1 MADYQSVLTRAVAK
15 LPGASSAD
23 MRRAI
28 YDRAREAMLTHL
40 RGLHPR
46 LLERDITREEIA
58 LNQAIALVEAKFD
71 AAEAGPAKPTAAKPA
86 PPAAGYP
93 DRIEAGASPRPA
105 QLGQPSNL
113 KSVPSSLA
121 ESAPAAPL
129 LRGPATAPPS
139 PVLQHLPPARPP
151 SASSNLAKVVPPAN
165 AHASR
170 SLAVALSIVLSLAG
184 AAIVMRQNPQDRVIA
199 LLQHG
204 REISPE
210 PSAKITQHAQLSPTV
225 ASELQGSQSIARSGE
240 TSQTAPQADGS
251 TAPVAN
257 ESQGSQSIARSGET
271 SQPAPQPDGSTAPVA
286 NEPQGSQSIAR
297 SGETSQPAPQADG
310 STAPVAN
317 ELQGSQSVA
326 QSGRETSQPAP
337 EPDRSIAPVAN
348 KSQGSQSIARS
359 GETSQPAPQ
368 ADGSTAPVASELQGS
383 QSIARS
389 GETSQPA
396 PEPDR
401 SIAPVANE
409 PQGSQSVAQSGR
421 ETSQPAPQ
429 ADSGTLPEA
438 ARAAMVIASQDKPQ
452 APPDPPA
459 PATLASEAAPVDAPQ
474 RPAEAAPKVEGKV
487 VVGAQPRTPNLHRIA
502 KLSRRLTVAKTAATA
517 PSARAETPRQ
527 PQRPGALTTP
537 QAPIEPHTIAAPAA
551 AQEPVNPMA
560 HVLGTRTGVLAPSA
574 VEQTATKSGDWAI
587 QFAKP
592 KSEVEAAVAAARL
605 NAKYAPAL
613 NGATIGIRKTQVNG
627 ETIYALRVAG
637 LSKADAIALCVRVK
651 GRDCSIIK

>member
-46 LLERDITREEIA
+46 LLESDITREEIA

-71 AAEAGPAKPTAAKPA
+71 AAEADPAKPTAATPA

-93 DRIEAGASPRPA
+93 NRIEAGASPRPA
-105 QLGQPSNL
+105 QLGQPTNL

-129 LRGPATAPPS
+129 LRGLATAPPS

-151 SASSNLAKVVPPAN
+151 SASSNLAKVVPPAD

-199 LLQHG
+199 PLQHG

-210 PSAKITQHAQLSPTV
+210 PSAKITQHAELSPTV
-225 ASELQGSQSIARSGE
+225 ASESQGSQSVAQSGQETSQPAPEPDRSIAPVANEPQGSQSIARSGE
-240 TSQTAPQADGS
+240 TL
-251 TAPVAN
+251 
-257 ESQGSQSIARSGET
+257 
-271 SQPAPQPDGSTAPVA
+271 QPAPEPDRSIAPVA

-310 STAPVAN
+310 STAPVAS
-317 ELQGSQSVA
+317 ESQGSQSVA
-326 QSGRETSQPAP
+326 QSGQEM
-337 EPDRSIAPVAN
+337 
-348 KSQGSQSIARS
+348 
-359 GETSQPAPQ
+359 
-368 ADGSTAPVASELQGS
+368 
-383 QSIARS
+383 
-389 GETSQPA
+389 SQPA

-421 ETSQPAPQ
+421 ETSQPAPEPDRSIAPVANEPQGSQSIARSGETSQPAPQ

-438 ARAAMVIASQDKPQ
+438 ARAAMVIASQDQPQ
-452 APPDPPA
+452 GPPDPPA
-459 PATLASEAAPVDAPQ
+459 PAATLAREAAPVDAPH

-527 PQRPGALTTP
+527 PQRPGASTIP

-560 HVLGTRTGVLAPSA
+560 HVLGTRTGVLGPSA

-592 KSEVEAAVAAARL
+592 KSEVEAAVAVARL

>member
-46 LLERDITREEIA
+46 MPESDITREEIA

-71 AAEAGPAKPTAAKPA
+71 ATEADPAKPTAAKPA

-105 QLGQPSNL
+105 QLGQPTNL

-151 SASSNLAKVVPPAN
+151 SASSNLAKVVPPAD

-199 LLQHG
+199 PLQHG

-225 ASELQGSQSIARSGE
+225 ASES
-240 TSQTAPQADGS
+240 P
-251 TAPVAN
+251 
-257 ESQGSQSIARSGET
+257 
-271 SQPAPQPDGSTAPVA
+271 
-286 NEPQGSQSIAR
+286 
-297 SGETSQPAPQADG
+297 
-310 STAPVAN
+310 
-317 ELQGSQSVA
+317 GSQSVA

-348 KSQGSQSIARS
+348 ESQGSQSIARS

-368 ADGSTAPVASELQGS
+368 AD
-383 QSIARS
+383 
-389 GETSQPA
+389 
-396 PEPDR
+396 
-401 SIAPVANE
+401 N
-409 PQGSQSVAQSGR
+409 
-421 ETSQPAPQ
+421 
-429 ADSGTLPEA
+429 GTLPEA

-452 APPDPPA
+452 APPDAPA
-459 PATLASEAAPVDAPQ
+459 PAATLASEAAPVDAPQ

-517 PSARAETPRQ
+517 PNARAETPRQ

-537 QAPIEPHTIAAPAA
+537 QAPIEPHTVAAPAA

-560 HVLGTRTGVLAPSA
+560 HVLGARTGVLGPSA

-592 KSEVEAAVAAARL
+592 KSEAEAAVAAARL

-613 NGATIGIRKTQVNG
+613 NGATIGVRKTQVNG

>member
-46 LLERDITREEIA
+46 MPESDITREEIA

-71 AAEAGPAKPTAAKPA
+71 ATEADPAKPTAAKPA

-105 QLGQPSNL
+105 QLGQPTNL

-151 SASSNLAKVVPPAN
+151 SASSNLAKVVPPAD

-199 LLQHG
+199 PLQHG

-225 ASELQGSQSIARSGE
+225 A
-240 TSQTAPQADGS
+240 
-251 TAPVAN
+251 
-257 ESQGSQSIARSGET
+257 
-271 SQPAPQPDGSTAPVA
+271 
-286 NEPQGSQSIAR
+286 NEPQGSQS
-297 SGETSQPAPQADG
+297 
-310 STAPVAN
+310 V
-317 ELQGSQSVA
+317 
-326 QSGRETSQPAP
+326 
-337 EPDRSIAPVAN
+337 
-348 KSQGSQSIARS
+348 
-359 GETSQPAPQ
+359 
-368 ADGSTAPVASELQGS
+368 
-383 QSIARS
+383 ARS

-396 PEPDR
+396 PEADG
-401 SIAPVANE
+401 STAPVA
-409 PQGSQSVAQSGR
+409 S
-421 ETSQPAPQ
+421 
-429 ADSGTLPEA
+429 
-438 ARAAMVIASQDKPQ
+438 RAAMVIASQDKPQ
-452 APPDPPA
+452 APPDAPA
-459 PATLASEAAPVDAPQ
+459 PAATLASEAAPVDAPQ

-527 PQRPGALTTP
+527 PQRPGASTIP

-560 HVLGTRTGVLAPSA
+560 HVLGARTGVLGPSA

-613 NGATIGIRKTQVNG
+613 NGATIGVRKTQVNG

>member
-46 LLERDITREEIA
+46 MPESDITREEIA

-71 AAEAGPAKPTAAKPA
+71 ATEADPAKPTAAKPA

-105 QLGQPSNL
+105 QLGQPTNL

-151 SASSNLAKVVPPAN
+151 SASSNLAKVVPPAD

-199 LLQHG
+199 PLQHG

-225 ASELQGSQSIARSGE
+225 ASES
-240 TSQTAPQADGS
+240 
-251 TAPVAN
+251 
-257 ESQGSQSIARSGET
+257 
-271 SQPAPQPDGSTAPVA
+271 
-286 NEPQGSQSIAR
+286 
-297 SGETSQPAPQADG
+297 
-310 STAPVAN
+310 
-317 ELQGSQSVA
+317 QGSQSVA

-348 KSQGSQSIARS
+348 ESQGSQSIARS

-368 ADGSTAPVASELQGS
+368 AD
-383 QSIARS
+383 
-389 GETSQPA
+389 
-396 PEPDR
+396 
-401 SIAPVANE
+401 N
-409 PQGSQSVAQSGR
+409 
-421 ETSQPAPQ
+421 
-429 ADSGTLPEA
+429 GTLPEA

-452 APPDPPA
+452 APPDAPA
-459 PATLASEAAPVDAPQ
+459 PAATLASEAAPVDAPQ

-527 PQRPGALTTP
+527 PQRPGASTIP

-560 HVLGTRTGVLAPSA
+560 HVLGARTGVLGPSA
-574 VEQTATKSGDWAI
+574 VEQTATSGDWAI

-613 NGATIGIRKTQVNG
+613 NGATIGVRKTQVNG

>member
-71 AAEAGPAKPTAAKPA
+71 ATEADPAKPTAAKPA

-105 QLGQPSNL
+105 QLGQPTNL

-151 SASSNLAKVVPPAN
+151 SASSNLAKVVPPAD

-170 SLAVALSIVLSLAG
+170 SLAVALIIVLSLAG

-199 LLQHG
+199 PLQHG

-225 ASELQGSQSIARSGE
+225 ASESPGSQSVAQSG
-240 TSQTAPQADGS
+240 
-251 TAPVAN
+251 
-257 ESQGSQSIARSGET
+257 RET
-271 SQPAPQPDGSTAPVA
+271 SQPAPEPDRSIALVA

-297 SGETSQPAPQADG
+297 SGETSQPAPQAD
-310 STAPVAN
+310 N
-317 ELQGSQSVA
+317 
-326 QSGRETSQPAP
+326 
-337 EPDRSIAPVAN
+337 
-348 KSQGSQSIARS
+348 
-359 GETSQPAPQ
+359 
-368 ADGSTAPVASELQGS
+368 
-383 QSIARS
+383 
-389 GETSQPA
+389 
-396 PEPDR
+396 
-401 SIAPVANE
+401 
-409 PQGSQSVAQSGR
+409 
-421 ETSQPAPQ
+421 
-429 ADSGTLPEA
+429 GTLPEA

-452 APPDPPA
+452 APPDAPA
-459 PATLASEAAPVDAPQ
+459 PAATLASEAAPVDAPQ

-527 PQRPGALTTP
+527 PQRPGASTIP

-551 AQEPVNPMA
+551 AQELVNPMA
-560 HVLGTRTGVLAPSA
+560 HVLGTRTGVLGPSA

-592 KSEVEAAVAAARL
+592 KSEVEAAVAVARL

-613 NGATIGIRKTQVNG
+613 NGATIGVRKTQVNG

>member
-225 ASELQGSQSIARSGE
+225 ANEPQGSQSIARSGE
-240 TSQTAPQADGS
+240 TSQPAPQPDRPI
-251 TAPVAN
+251 APVAN

-297 SGETSQPAPQADG
+297 SRETSQPAPQADG

-317 ELQGSQSVA
+317 E
-326 QSGRETSQPAP
+326 
-337 EPDRSIAPVAN
+337 
-348 KSQGSQSIARS
+348 SQGSQSIARS

-396 PEPDR
+396 P
-401 SIAPVANE
+401 
-409 PQGSQSVAQSGR
+409 
-421 ETSQPAPQ
+421 Q

-459 PATLASEAAPVDAPQ
+459 PAATLASEAAPVDAPQ

-517 PSARAETPRQ
+517 PNARAETPRQ

>member
-46 LLERDITREEIA
+46 LPESDITREEIA

-71 AAEAGPAKPTAAKPA
+71 ATEANPPKPTAAKPA

-105 QLGQPSNL
+105 QLGQPTNL

-151 SASSNLAKVVPPAN
+151 SASSNLAKVVPPAD

-199 LLQHG
+199 PLQHG

-225 ASELQGSQSIARSGE
+225 ASES
-240 TSQTAPQADGS
+240 P
-251 TAPVAN
+251 
-257 ESQGSQSIARSGET
+257 
-271 SQPAPQPDGSTAPVA
+271 
-286 NEPQGSQSIAR
+286 
-297 SGETSQPAPQADG
+297 
-310 STAPVAN
+310 
-317 ELQGSQSVA
+317 GSQSVA

-348 KSQGSQSIARS
+348 EPQGSQSIARS
-359 GETSQPAPQ
+359 G
-368 ADGSTAPVASELQGS
+368 
-383 QSIARS
+383 
-389 GETSQPA
+389 
-396 PEPDR
+396 
-401 SIAPVANE
+401 
-409 PQGSQSVAQSGR
+409 

-452 APPDPPA
+452 APPDAPA
-459 PATLASEAAPVDAPQ
+459 PAATLASEAAPVGAPQ

-527 PQRPGALTTP
+527 PQRPGASTIP

-560 HVLGTRTGVLAPSA
+560 HVLGARTGVLGPSA

-592 KSEVEAAVAAARL
+592 KSEVEAAVAVARL

>member
-46 LLERDITREEIA
+46 LLESDITREEIA

-71 AAEAGPAKPTAAKPA
+71 ATEADPAKPTAAKPA

-105 QLGQPSNL
+105 QLGQPTNL

-151 SASSNLAKVVPPAN
+151 SASSNLAKVVPPAD

-199 LLQHG
+199 PLQHG

-225 ASELQGSQSIARSGE
+225 ASES
-240 TSQTAPQADGS
+240 
-251 TAPVAN
+251 
-257 ESQGSQSIARSGET
+257 
-271 SQPAPQPDGSTAPVA
+271 
-286 NEPQGSQSIAR
+286 
-297 SGETSQPAPQADG
+297 
-310 STAPVAN
+310 
-317 ELQGSQSVA
+317 QGSQSVA

-348 KSQGSQSIARS
+348 ESQGSQSIARSGETSQPAPEADGSTAPVASESQGSQSVAQSGRETSQPAPEPDRSIAPVANESQGSQSIARS

-368 ADGSTAPVASELQGS
+368 AD
-383 QSIARS
+383 
-389 GETSQPA
+389 
-396 PEPDR
+396 
-401 SIAPVANE
+401 N
-409 PQGSQSVAQSGR
+409 
-421 ETSQPAPQ
+421 
-429 ADSGTLPEA
+429 GTLPEA

-452 APPDPPA
+452 APPDAPA
-459 PATLASEAAPVDAPQ
+459 PAATLASEAAPVDAPQ

-527 PQRPGALTTP
+527 PQRPGASTIP

-560 HVLGTRTGVLAPSA
+560 HVLGARTGVLGPSA

-587 QFAKP
+587 QFAAP
-592 KSEVEAAVAAARL
+592 KSEAEAKVAAARL

-613 NGATIGIRKTQVNG
+613 NGATIGVRKTQVNG

>member
-28 YDRAREAMLTHL
+28 YDRAREAMLTRL

-46 LLERDITREEIA
+46 MPESDITREEIA

-71 AAEAGPAKPTAAKPA
+71 ATEADPAKPRAAKPA

-105 QLGQPSNL
+105 QLGQPTNL

-139 PVLQHLPPARPP
+139 PVLQRLPPARPP
-151 SASSNLAKVVPPAN
+151 SASSNLAKVVPPAD

-170 SLAVALSIVLSLAG
+170 SLAVALSIVLPLAG
-184 AAIVMRQNPQDRVIA
+184 AAIVMRQNPQDRVIVP
-199 LLQHG
+199 LQHR

-210 PSAKITQHAQLSPTV
+210 PSAKITQQAQLSPTV
-225 ASELQGSQSIARSGE
+225 ASES
-240 TSQTAPQADGS
+240 
-251 TAPVAN
+251 
-257 ESQGSQSIARSGET
+257 
-271 SQPAPQPDGSTAPVA
+271 
-286 NEPQGSQSIAR
+286 
-297 SGETSQPAPQADG
+297 
-310 STAPVAN
+310 
-317 ELQGSQSVA
+317 QGSQSVA

-348 KSQGSQSIARS
+348 
-359 GETSQPAPQ
+359 
-368 ADGSTAPVASELQGS
+368 ELQGS

-396 PEPDR
+396 PEADG
-401 SIAPVANE
+401 STALVASE
-409 PQGSQSVAQSGR
+409 SQGSQSVAQSGR

-429 ADSGTLPEA
+429 ADHGTLPEA
-438 ARAAMVIASQDKPQ
+438 ARAAMAIASQDKPQ
-452 APPDPPA
+452 APPDAPA
-459 PATLASEAAPVDAPQ
+459 PAATLASEAAPLDAPQ
-474 RPAEAAPKVEGKV
+474 RPAEAAQKVEGKV

-527 PQRPGALTTP
+527 PQRPGASTIP

-560 HVLGTRTGVLAPSA
+560 HVLGARTGVLGPSA

-587 QFAKP
+587 QFAEP

-605 NAKYAPAL
+605 NARYAPAL
-613 NGATIGIRKTQVNG
+613 NGATIGVRKTQVNG
-627 ETIYALRVAG
+627 ETIYALRAAG

>member
-46 LLERDITREEIA
+46 MPESDITREEIA

-71 AAEAGPAKPTAAKPA
+71 ATEADPAKPTAAKPA

-105 QLGQPSNL
+105 QLGQPTNL

-151 SASSNLAKVVPPAN
+151 SASSNLAKVVPPAD

-170 SLAVALSIVLSLAG
+170 SLAVALIIVLSLAG

-199 LLQHG
+199 PLQHG

-225 ASELQGSQSIARSGE
+225 ASES
-240 TSQTAPQADGS
+240 P
-251 TAPVAN
+251 
-257 ESQGSQSIARSGET
+257 
-271 SQPAPQPDGSTAPVA
+271 
-286 NEPQGSQSIAR
+286 
-297 SGETSQPAPQADG
+297 
-310 STAPVAN
+310 
-317 ELQGSQSVA
+317 GSQSVA

-348 KSQGSQSIARS
+348 ESQGSQSIARS

-368 ADGSTAPVASELQGS
+368 AD
-383 QSIARS
+383 
-389 GETSQPA
+389 
-396 PEPDR
+396 
-401 SIAPVANE
+401 N
-409 PQGSQSVAQSGR
+409 
-421 ETSQPAPQ
+421 
-429 ADSGTLPEA
+429 GTLPEA

-452 APPDPPA
+452 APPDAPA
-459 PATLASEAAPVDAPQ
+459 PAATLASEAAPVDAPQ

-527 PQRPGALTTP
+527 PQRPGASTIP

-560 HVLGTRTGVLAPSA
+560 HVLGTRTGVLGPSA

-592 KSEVEAAVAAARL
+592 KSEVEAAVAVARL

>member
-46 LLERDITREEIA
+46 LLESDITREEIA

-71 AAEAGPAKPTAAKPA
+71 ATEADPAKPTAATPA

-93 DRIEAGASPRPA
+93 NRIEAGASPRPA
-105 QLGQPSNL
+105 QLGQPTNL

-151 SASSNLAKVVPPAN
+151 SASSNLAKVVPPAD

-199 LLQHG
+199 PLQHG

-210 PSAKITQHAQLSPTV
+210 PSAKITQHAELSPTV
-225 ASELQGSQSIARSGE
+225 ASES
-240 TSQTAPQADGS
+240 
-251 TAPVAN
+251 
-257 ESQGSQSIARSGET
+257 
-271 SQPAPQPDGSTAPVA
+271 
-286 NEPQGSQSIAR
+286 
-297 SGETSQPAPQADG
+297 
-310 STAPVAN
+310 
-317 ELQGSQSVA
+317 QGSQSVA
-326 QSGRETSQPAP
+326 QSGRETSQPP
-337 EPDRSIAPVAN
+337 
-348 KSQGSQSIARS
+348 
-359 GETSQPAPQ
+359 
-368 ADGSTAPVASELQGS
+368 
-383 QSIARS
+383 
-389 GETSQPA
+389 

-421 ETSQPAPQ
+421 ETSQPAPEPDRSIAPVANEPQGSQSIARSGETSQPAPQ

-438 ARAAMVIASQDKPQ
+438 ARAAMVIASQDKPE
-452 APPDPPA
+452 APPDAPA
-459 PATLASEAAPVDAPQ
+459 PAATLASEAAPVDAPH

-527 PQRPGALTTP
+527 PQRPGASTIP

-560 HVLGTRTGVLAPSA
+560 HVLGTRTGVLGPSA

-592 KSEVEAAVAAARL
+592 KSEVEAAVAVARL

>member
-225 ASELQGSQSIARSGE
+225 ASESQGSQSIARSGE

-251 TAPVAN
+251 TAPVANEPQGSQSIARSGETSQPAPEPDRSIAPVAN

-297 SGETSQPAPQADG
+297 SRETSQPAPQADG

-317 ELQGSQSVA
+317 E
-326 QSGRETSQPAP
+326 
-337 EPDRSIAPVAN
+337 
-348 KSQGSQSIARS
+348 SQGSQSIARS

-396 PEPDR
+396 P
-401 SIAPVANE
+401 
-409 PQGSQSVAQSGR
+409 
-421 ETSQPAPQ
+421 Q

-459 PATLASEAAPVDAPQ
+459 PAATLASEAAPVDAPQ

-517 PSARAETPRQ
+517 PNARAETPRQ

>member
-46 LLERDITREEIA
+46 MPESDITREEIA

-71 AAEAGPAKPTAAKPA
+71 ATEADPAKPTAAKPA

-105 QLGQPSNL
+105 QLGQPTNL

-151 SASSNLAKVVPPAN
+151 SASSNLAKVVPPAD

-199 LLQHG
+199 PLQHG

-225 ASELQGSQSIARSGE
+225 ASES
-240 TSQTAPQADGS
+240 P
-251 TAPVAN
+251 
-257 ESQGSQSIARSGET
+257 
-271 SQPAPQPDGSTAPVA
+271 
-286 NEPQGSQSIAR
+286 
-297 SGETSQPAPQADG
+297 
-310 STAPVAN
+310 
-317 ELQGSQSVA
+317 GSQSVA

-348 KSQGSQSIARS
+348 ESQGSQSIARS

-368 ADGSTAPVASELQGS
+368 AD
-383 QSIARS
+383 
-389 GETSQPA
+389 
-396 PEPDR
+396 
-401 SIAPVANE
+401 N
-409 PQGSQSVAQSGR
+409 
-421 ETSQPAPQ
+421 
-429 ADSGTLPEA
+429 GTLPEA

-452 APPDPPA
+452 APPDAPA
-459 PATLASEAAPVDAPQ
+459 PAATLASEAAPVDAPQ

-527 PQRPGALTTP
+527 PQRPGASTIP

-560 HVLGTRTGVLAPSA
+560 HVLGARTGVLGPSA

-613 NGATIGIRKTQVNG
+613 NGATIGVRKTQVNG

>member
-46 LLERDITREEIA
+46 LPESDITREEIA

-71 AAEAGPAKPTAAKPA
+71 ATEADPAKPTAAKPA

-105 QLGQPSNL
+105 QLGQPTNL

-151 SASSNLAKVVPPAN
+151 SASSNLAKVVPPAD

-199 LLQHG
+199 PLQHG

-225 ASELQGSQSIARSGE
+225 ASES
-240 TSQTAPQADGS
+240 P
-251 TAPVAN
+251 
-257 ESQGSQSIARSGET
+257 
-271 SQPAPQPDGSTAPVA
+271 
-286 NEPQGSQSIAR
+286 
-297 SGETSQPAPQADG
+297 
-310 STAPVAN
+310 
-317 ELQGSQSVA
+317 GSQSVA

-348 KSQGSQSIARS
+348 ESQGSQSIARS

-368 ADGSTAPVASELQGS
+368 AD
-383 QSIARS
+383 
-389 GETSQPA
+389 
-396 PEPDR
+396 
-401 SIAPVANE
+401 N
-409 PQGSQSVAQSGR
+409 
-421 ETSQPAPQ
+421 
-429 ADSGTLPEA
+429 GTLPEA

-452 APPDPPA
+452 APPDAPA
-459 PATLASEAAPVDAPQ
+459 PAATLASEAAPVDAPQ

-527 PQRPGALTTP
+527 PQRPGASTIP

-560 HVLGTRTGVLAPSA
+560 HVLGARTGVLGSSA

-613 NGATIGIRKTQVNG
+613 NGATIGVRKTQVNG

>member
-46 LLERDITREEIA
+46 LLESDITREEIA

-71 AAEAGPAKPTAAKPA
+71 AAEADPAKPTAATPA

-93 DRIEAGASPRPA
+93 NRIEAGASPRPA
-105 QLGQPSNL
+105 QLGQPTNL

-129 LRGPATAPPS
+129 LRGLATAPPS

-151 SASSNLAKVVPPAN
+151 SASSNLAKVVPPAD

-199 LLQHG
+199 PLQHG

-225 ASELQGSQSIARSGE
+225 TSESPGSQS
-240 TSQTAPQADGS
+240 
-251 TAPVAN
+251 V
-257 ESQGSQSIARSGET
+257 
-271 SQPAPQPDGSTAPVA
+271 
-286 NEPQGSQSIAR
+286 AR

-317 ELQGSQSVA
+317 DALGSRSAA
-326 QSGRETSQPAP
+326 QSGWETSQPAP
-337 EPDRSIAPVAN
+337 QADGSTALVAN
-348 KSQGSQSIARS
+348 ESQGSQSIARS

-368 ADGSTAPVASELQGS
+368 ADGSTALVASESQGS
-383 QSIARS
+383 QSVAQS

-409 PQGSQSVAQSGR
+409 SQGSQSIARSG
-421 ETSQPAPQ
+421 
-429 ADSGTLPEA
+429 
-438 ARAAMVIASQDKPQ
+438 
-452 APPDPPA
+452 
-459 PATLASEAAPVDAPQ
+459 
-474 RPAEAAPKVEGKV
+474 
-487 VVGAQPRTPNLHRIA
+487 
-502 KLSRRLTVAKTAATA
+502 
-517 PSARAETPRQ
+517 
-527 PQRPGALTTP
+527 
-537 QAPIEPHTIAAPAA
+537 
-551 AQEPVNPMA
+551 
-560 HVLGTRTGVLAPSA
+560 
-574 VEQTATKSGDWAI
+574 
-587 QFAKP
+587 
-592 KSEVEAAVAAARL
+592 
-605 NAKYAPAL
+605 
-613 NGATIGIRKTQVNG
+613 
-627 ETIYALRVAG
+627 
-637 LSKADAIALCVRVK
+637 
-651 GRDCSIIK
+651 

>member
-257 ESQGSQSIARSGET
+257 ELQGSQSIARSGET
-271 SQPAPQPDGSTAPVA
+271 SQPAP
-286 NEPQGSQSIAR
+286 
-297 SGETSQPAPQADG
+297 
-310 STAPVAN
+310 
-317 ELQGSQSVA
+317 
-326 QSGRETSQPAP
+326 
-337 EPDRSIAPVAN
+337 EPDR
-348 KSQGSQSIARS
+348 
-359 GETSQPAPQ
+359 
-368 ADGSTAPVASELQGS
+368 STAPVASESQGS

-409 PQGSQSVAQSGR
+409 PQGSQSIARSG

-459 PATLASEAAPVDAPQ
+459 PAATLASEAAPVDAPQ
-474 RPAEAAPKVEGKV
+474 RPAEAAKVEGKV

-517 PSARAETPRQ
+517 PRARAETARQ

>member
-46 LLERDITREEIA
+46 MPESDITREEIA

-71 AAEAGPAKPTAAKPA
+71 ATEADPAKPTAAKPA

-105 QLGQPSNL
+105 QLGQPTNL

-151 SASSNLAKVVPPAN
+151 SASSNLAKVVPPAD

-199 LLQHG
+199 PLQHG

-225 ASELQGSQSIARSGE
+225 ASESPGSQSVAQSG
-240 TSQTAPQADGS
+240 
-251 TAPVAN
+251 
-257 ESQGSQSIARSGET
+257 RET
-271 SQPAPQPDGSTAPVA
+271 SQPAPEPDRSIAPVA

-310 STAPVAN
+310 STALVAS
-317 ELQGSQSVA
+317 ESQGSQSVA

-337 EPDRSIAPVAN
+337 EADRSTALVAN
-348 KSQGSQSIARS
+348 EPQGSQSIARS

-368 ADGSTAPVASELQGS
+368 ADGSTALVASES
-383 QSIARS
+383 
-389 GETSQPA
+389 
-396 PEPDR
+396 
-401 SIAPVANE
+401 
-409 PQGSQSVAQSGR
+409 QGSQSVAQSGR
-421 ETSQPAPQ
+421 ETSQPAPE
-429 ADSGTLPEA
+429 ADGSTALVANESARKPIDRPKRGDVAT
-438 ARAAMVIASQDKPQ
+438 RAAGGRFDC
-452 APPDPPA
+452 
-459 PATLASEAAPVDAPQ
+459 
-474 RPAEAAPKVEGKV
+474 
-487 VVGAQPRTPNLHRIA
+487 
-502 KLSRRLTVAKTAATA
+502 
-517 PSARAETPRQ
+517 
-527 PQRPGALTTP
+527 
-537 QAPIEPHTIAAPAA
+537 
-551 AQEPVNPMA
+551 
-560 HVLGTRTGVLAPSA
+560 TR
-574 VEQTATKSGDWAI
+574 
-587 QFAKP
+587 
-592 KSEVEAAVAAARL
+592 
-605 NAKYAPAL
+605 
-613 NGATIGIRKTQVNG
+613 G
-627 ETIYALRVAG
+627 E
-637 LSKADAIALCVRVK
+637 
-651 GRDCSIIK
+651 

>member
-225 ASELQGSQSIARSGE
+225 ASESQGSQSIARSGE

-271 SQPAPQPDGSTAPVA
+271 SQPAP
-286 NEPQGSQSIAR
+286 
-297 SGETSQPAPQADG
+297 
-310 STAPVAN
+310 
-317 ELQGSQSVA
+317 
-326 QSGRETSQPAP
+326 

-348 KSQGSQSIARS
+348 ESQGSQSIARS

-368 ADGSTAPVASELQGS
+368 ADGSTAPVASESQGS

-409 PQGSQSVAQSGR
+409 PQGSQSIARSG

-459 PATLASEAAPVDAPQ
+459 PAATLASEAAPVDAPQ

-517 PSARAETPRQ
+517 PNARAETPRQ

>member
-46 LLERDITREEIA
+46 MPESDITREEIA

-71 AAEAGPAKPTAAKPA
+71 AAEADPAKPTAAKPA

-105 QLGQPSNL
+105 QLGQPTNL

-151 SASSNLAKVVPPAN
+151 SASSNLAKVVPPAD

-199 LLQHG
+199 PLQHG

-210 PSAKITQHAQLSPTV
+210 PSAKITQHAELSPTV
-225 ASELQGSQSIARSGE
+225 ASES
-240 TSQTAPQADGS
+240 
-251 TAPVAN
+251 
-257 ESQGSQSIARSGET
+257 
-271 SQPAPQPDGSTAPVA
+271 
-286 NEPQGSQSIAR
+286 
-297 SGETSQPAPQADG
+297 
-310 STAPVAN
+310 
-317 ELQGSQSVA
+317 QGSQSVA
-326 QSGRETSQPAP
+326 QSGQ
-337 EPDRSIAPVAN
+337 
-348 KSQGSQSIARS
+348 
-359 GETSQPAPQ
+359 
-368 ADGSTAPVASELQGS
+368 
-383 QSIARS
+383 
-389 GETSQPA
+389 ETSQPA

-409 PQGSQSVAQSGR
+409 PQGSQSIARSG

-438 ARAAMVIASQDKPQ
+438 ARAAMVIASQDQPQ
-452 APPDPPA
+452 GPPDPPA
-459 PATLASEAAPVDAPQ
+459 PAATLAREAAPVDAPH

-527 PQRPGALTTP
+527 PQRPGASTIP

>member
-1 MADYQSVLTRAVAK
+1 
-15 LPGASSAD
+15 

-225 ASELQGSQSIARSGE
+225 ASE
-240 TSQTAPQADGS
+240 
-251 TAPVAN
+251 
-257 ESQGSQSIARSGET
+257 SQGSQSIADEAGRRRKPRRRRTVRLHPWRMSRKEANRS
-271 SQPAPQPDGSTAPVA
+271 
-286 NEPQGSQSIAR
+286 
-297 SGETSQPAPQADG
+297 
-310 STAPVAN
+310 
-317 ELQGSQSVA
+317 
-326 QSGRETSQPAP
+326 
-337 EPDRSIAPVAN
+337 
-348 KSQGSQSIARS
+348 
-359 GETSQPAPQ
+359 
-368 ADGSTAPVASELQGS
+368 
-383 QSIARS
+383 
-389 GETSQPA
+389 
-396 PEPDR
+396 
-401 SIAPVANE
+401 
-409 PQGSQSVAQSGR
+409 
-421 ETSQPAPQ
+421 
-429 ADSGTLPEA
+429 PEA
-438 ARAAMVIASQDKPQ
+438 GRPLNPRRSRTVRLHPWRMSRK
-452 APPDPPA
+452 
-459 PATLASEAAPVDAPQ
+459 EANRSPEAGRRRNPRRRRTVRL
-474 RPAEAAPKVEGKV
+474 RPWRMSRKEANRSPEAGRRRN
-487 VVGAQPRTPNLHRIA
+487 PRRRRTVRLRPWRVSCKEANRSPEAGRRRNPRHRPTA
-502 KLSRRLTVAKTAATA
+502 GRCPRR
-517 PSARAETPRQ
+517 PE
-527 PQRPGALTTP
+527 RP
-537 QAPIEPHTIAAPAA
+537 
-551 AQEPVNPMA
+551 
-560 HVLGTRTGVLAPSA
+560 
-574 VEQTATKSGDWAI
+574 W
-587 QFAKP
+587 
-592 KSEVEAAVAAARL
+592 
-605 NAKYAPAL
+605 
-613 NGATIGIRKTQVNG
+613 
-627 ETIYALRVAG
+627 
-637 LSKADAIALCVRVK
+637 
-651 GRDCSIIK
+651 